1 MAKFKKLFSGICIC
15 LMIAGIIGTTTAF
28 FTAFDR
34 SDNLIGVGYNESVI
48 EEEFPSP
55 SPAIPGQN
63 NTYTKKV
70 TVKNNDSVPCYIRVS
85 VAFSDSHIG
94 AATSLTGLNTT
105 DWDFCSEEEDTK
117 LGGYYYYKKVLAPG
131 ESSSPLFEG
140 IKISS
145 DADFSFSASGD
156 TFDVIVYEESVQCG
170 SYTSYT
176 DAWNHFIR
184 E

>member
-1 MAKFKKLFSGICIC
+1 MAKIKKLLPGICIC
-15 LMIAGIIGTTTAF
+15 LMAAAITGTTTAF
-28 FTAFDR
+28 FTAYDR
-34 SDNLIGVGYNESVI
+34 ADNVVGIGHNESGI

-55 SPAIPGQN
+55 TPVIPGQD

-105 DWDFCSEEEDTK
+105 DWVFCSEEEDLK
-117 LGGYYYYKKVLAPG
+117 LGGYYYYKKAIAPG

-140 IKISS
+140 VKVSS
-145 DADFSFSASGD
+145 DADFSFSVFGD

-170 SYTSYT
+170 SHTSYI

>member
-1 MAKFKKLFSGICIC
+1 MAKIKKLFPGICIC
-15 LMIAGIIGTTTAF
+15 LMIAGIISTTAAF
-28 FTAFDR
+28 FTAYDR
-34 SDNLIGVGYNESVI
+34 TDNLVGIGYNESVI

-55 SPAIPGQN
+55 TPAIPGQDN
-63 NTYTKKV
+63 AYTKKV
-70 TVKNNDSVPCYIRVS
+70 TVKNNDSVPCYIRVA

-94 AATSLTGLNTT
+94 TATSLTDLNTT
-105 DWDFCSEEEDTK
+105 DWEFCPEEEDSK

-140 IKISS
+140 MNISS
-145 DADFSFSASGD
+145 NADFSFSVSGD
-156 TFDVIVYEESVQCG
+156 TFDVIVYEESVQSG
-170 SYTSYT
+170 SYTSYI